1 MFPASSHYSTGTKE
15 SVETVLL
22 LYYLLVNVSCLLSL
36 QYRHERKSVETVLLL
51 YYLLVNVSC
60 LLSLQYRHERKSV
73 ETVLLLDYPS
83 SSHYST
89 GIEEEVLRQFCFF
102 IITYLYSE
110 A

>member
-15 SVETVLL
+15 KVLRQSCFLIILPPLTTVPASKKSVETILLL
-22 LYYLLVNVSCLLSL
+22 LYYILLMFLS
-36 QYRHERKSVETVLLL
+36 SA
-51 YYLLVNVSC
+51 
-60 LLSLQYRHERKSV
+60 
-73 ETVLLLDYPS
+73 
-83 SSHYST
+83 HYST